1 MTFDNFIYNNLLG
14 ILTFVNCWDVKW
26 ATRVQDFFTYG
37 KLLALTTIIIT
48 GVIQLLKGKNN
59 FFLLRNHHYINYLFS
74 LIKPNT

>member
-48 GVIQLLKGKNN
+48 GIIQLLKGKNN
-59 FFLLRNHHYINYLFS
+59 FFYYEI
-74 LIKPNT
+74 IIT